1 MTNEPTDPL
10 QRVSAALDEL
20 RAAIPLM
27 GQELTTEMS
36 RRRGDLNGQLW
47 VAQRALGLVSGYFS
61 EAGQDMAF
69 DSHIFKGKR
78 GGTFVE
84 IGGHDGVTG
93 SVGLFF
99 ELRRGW
105 SGLLVEAVPELCA
118 QAASFRACPC
128 LNAVVG
134 PKDGAAEFATV
145 GGWAA
150 QMSGLRDLWPEEFR
164 TAEAEGRLGEVE
176 TRQVATRSLDAIL
189 TEAGLTEIDLLAIDV
204 EGAEPAILREFPFEN
219 YTIRA
224 ICVENL
230 ARNDALG
237 EILVPKG
244 FVLIDFVGKDELYVH
259 SSVDVSF

>member
-1 MTNEPTDPL
+1 MTTDATDPL
-10 QRVSAALDEL
+10 ERTHAALSEL
-20 RAAIPLM
+20 RATIPLL

-84 IGGHDGVTG
+84 IGGQDGVTG

-99 ELRRGW
+99 EMQRGW
-105 SGLLVEAVPELCA
+105 SGLMVEAVPELCA
-118 QAASFRACPC
+118 QAATFRSCAC

-134 PKDGAAEFATV
+134 PEDGEAEFTTV
-145 GGWAA
+145 GGWAV
-150 QMSGLRDLWPEEFR
+150 QMSGLRDHWPAEFHA
-164 TAEAEGRLGEVE
+164 AEAEGRIGRVE
-176 TRQVATRSLDAIL
+176 TRTVPTRTLDAIL
-189 TEAGLTEIDLLAIDV
+189 SEAGLTEIDLLTIDV
-204 EGAEPAILREFPFEN
+204 EGAESAILRDFPFEK

-244 FVLIDFVGKDELYVH
+244 FVLIDYVGKDELYVH
-259 SSVDVSF
+259 SSVDVTF